1 MKIHLFLLSSL
12 ILVSQI
18 SSVHAMDHS
27 KSYFKD
33 WFQKYNTATTDVVR
47 VAKEHPYIT
56 VVAMTIAATAGV
68 TIFSGTTNDMRY
80 SFGLMSY
87 DKQLDYSIFEN
98 DLRGAEKLLIKG
110 ANPNNQHFHFM
121 PLKRAI
127 LYSNPLMV
135 DLLIRYGADV
145 NFDRPLL
152 CAINLLK
159 LDMVKSLYA
168 AGADPYEKVRTGETI
183 LEYVDRNVRDNNYPQ
198 ALADIFMKRK
208 LI

>member
-1 MKIHLFLLSSL
+1 MI
-12 ILVSQI
+12 VSQI
-18 SSVHAMDHS
+18 SPIYTMDHS

-56 VVAMTIAATAGV
+56 VVAVTIAATGGV
-68 TIFSGTTNDMRY
+68 LLSGSTNAIRY

-87 DKQLDYSIFEN
+87 DKQLGYSIFEN
-98 DLRGAEKLLIKG
+98 DLRCAEKLLIKG
-110 ANPNNQHFHFM
+110 ANPNNKYSDNKYPNSHFT
-121 PLKRAI
+121 PLNRAI
-127 LYSNPLMV
+127 LYSTPEMV

-145 NFDRPLL
+145 NFNRPLL